1 MASNRV
7 EKDERT
13 TFIENISYKFGYVF
27 ITFALL
33 LDVVYRSLKLNE
45 APWDLLA
52 LIIISGLV
60 MSLYQYKQ
68 KILGKTWIKTFIYV
82 FTISFIIAFIMAFIR
97 KLF

>member
-1 MASNRV
+1 MDSKMV

-13 TFIENISYKFGYVF
+13 TFIENISYKFGYIF

-33 LDVVYRSLKLNE
+33 LDVAYRSFKQNE

-82 FTISFIIAFIMAFIR
+82 FAIAFIIGIIMVFIR

>member
-1 MASNRV
+1 MNKKMV

-13 TFIENISYKFGYVF
+13 IFVENISYKFGYIF
-27 ITFALL
+27 LAFALL
-33 LDVVYRSLKLNE
+33 LDVAYRSLILNE

-60 MSLYQYKQ
+60 MSIYQFQQ
-68 KILGKTWIKTFIYV
+68 KILGKTWLKTFLYV
-82 FTISFIIAFIMAFIR
+82 FVIAVIFAIIMVFIR